1 MKVTNIIERED
12 GSATITL
19 DMSREEHQTVMEG
32 ALLRGI
38 ALGLASNTA
47 ADWDGFTP
55 EEWRT
60 VVNNAIEAK
69 RKETSDEEDLY
80 DLAVKADN
88 GGQP

>member
-1 MKVTNIIERED
+1 MKVTDIIEHED

-19 DMSREEHQTVMEG
+19 HMNNEEHKTVMEG

-38 ALGLASNTA
+38 ALGLASNNA

-60 VVNNAIEAK
+60 IVNNAIEAK
-69 RKETSDEEDLY
+69 RKEVT
-80 DLAVKADN
+80 
-88 GGQP
+88 